1 MHFIYRRICVVI
13 LRERERE
20 RERGRERKKIYLT
33 AIYGGDNIRY
43 VIYLY
48 KQRVGLV
55 VLED

>member
-13 LRERERE
+13 LRERE

-43 VIYLY
+43 VFLFI
-48 KQRVGLV
+48 
-55 VLED
+55 